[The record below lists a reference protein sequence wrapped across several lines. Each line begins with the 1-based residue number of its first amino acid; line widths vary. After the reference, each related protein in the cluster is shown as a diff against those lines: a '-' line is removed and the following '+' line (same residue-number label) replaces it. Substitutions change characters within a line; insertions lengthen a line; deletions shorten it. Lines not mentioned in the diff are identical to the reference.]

1 MRGDES
7 ARFRADPRPTQAVAE
22 SREPRAESREPPF
35 REPPYFSTALAM
47 VCSCMFDVP
56 S

>member
-7 ARFRADPRPTQAVAE
+7 ARFRADPRPRQAV
-22 SREPRAESREPPF
+22 AESREPPF